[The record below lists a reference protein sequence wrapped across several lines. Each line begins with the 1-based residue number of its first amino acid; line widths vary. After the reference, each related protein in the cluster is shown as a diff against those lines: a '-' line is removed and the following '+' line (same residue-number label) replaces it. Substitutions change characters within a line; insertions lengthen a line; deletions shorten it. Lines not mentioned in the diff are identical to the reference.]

1 MKEIRLHGR
10 GGQGAKMAAD
20 MLATANI
27 LAGKYGASFPLFT
40 AERRGAPMVSFARL
54 DDSPIRQK
62 SKIYAPD
69 CLIILDNSQVTSK
82 QVYDGIKPV
91 GVCVINSPFE
101 LKERPHPNV
110 NTVGVVDATRIAI
123 EETGIPA
130 FNTCMLGAF
139 AATTNWIELDYVLS
153 SLEKYFEGKV
163 LANNKK
169 SAERGYREVKVF
181 QW

>member
-1 MKEIRLHGR
+1 MREIRFHGR

-27 LAGKYGASFPLFT
+27 IAGKYGTSFPLFT

-54 DDSPIRQK
+54 DDFPIREK

-69 CLIILDNSQVTSK
+69 CLVILDNSQVGSK
-82 QVYDGIKPV
+82 KIYEGIKPV

-101 LKERPHPNV
+101 LEESPHQNISF
-110 NTVGVVDATRIAI
+110 TGVIDATRIAV

-139 AATTNWIELDYVLS
+139 AATTAWIKLDFILA
-153 SLEKYFEGKV
+153 SLEKYFEGEV
-163 LANNKK
+163 LINNKK
-169 SAERGYREVKVF
+169 SAERGYREVRIS